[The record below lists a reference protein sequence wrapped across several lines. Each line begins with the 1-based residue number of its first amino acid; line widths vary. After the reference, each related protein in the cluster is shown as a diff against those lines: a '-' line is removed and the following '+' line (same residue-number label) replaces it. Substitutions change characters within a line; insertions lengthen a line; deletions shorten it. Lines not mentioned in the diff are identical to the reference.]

1 MTTSHSRV
9 LKGIF
14 FVCGFFLLALLL
26 FAYFWQQQ
34 QASDSFFTYNGF
46 RFQRDQYGYKIQLY
60 INKQAVPATIH
71 LREDP
76 RTLEDI
82 PVEGDI
88 QLLRQ
93 KQQLYVTI
101 DPHANLTG
109 KTTIG
114 ALEIDSVIDNP
125 YLFDIPVSSAFTEPY
140 LNNTVKTCAAVSPQ
154 EGVILLQK
162 GTSTV
167 VREDKGCV
175 LVQGMTEDDII
186 SASDRLVYTL
196 LRIMKH

>member
-1 MTTSHSRV
+1 MKTSHSRV

-14 FVCGFFLLALLL
+14 LVCGFLLLALLL

-34 QASDSFFTYNGF
+34 RTSDYIFTYNGF
-46 RFQRDQYGYKIQLY
+46 RFQQDQYGYKIQLY
-60 INKQAVPATIH
+60 INKLPVPATIH

-82 PVEGDI
+82 PVEGDV
-88 QLLRQ
+88 QVLRQ
-93 KQQLYVTI
+93 KQQVYVTI
-101 DPHANLTG
+101 DPYANLTG

-114 ALEIDSVIDNP
+114 ALEIDSILDNP
-125 YLFDIPVSSAFTEPY
+125 YLFNIPVSSAFTEPY
-140 LNNTVKTCAAVSPQ
+140 LNNTVKTCATVSPQ

-162 GTSTV
+162 GISTV

-175 LVQGMTEDDII
+175 TVQGVTEDDII
-186 SASDRLVYTL
+186 RASDRLVYTL
-196 LRIMKH
+196 LKIMEP

>member
-1 MTTSHSRV
+1 MNIQHSRAFQRLFLGLVV
-9 LKGIF
+9 LL
-14 FVCGFFLLALLL
+14 VLLVIVLVLLQRQKTADIL
-26 FAYFWQQQ
+26 
-34 QASDSFFTYNGF
+34 FTYNGF
-46 RFQRDQYGYKIQLY
+46 TFRRDQYGYTITLY
-60 INKQAVPATIH
+60 INAQKTPTTIH

-82 PVEGDI
+82 PVEGNI

-101 DPHANLTG
+101 DPYANLTG

-114 ALEIDSVIDNP
+114 ALEIDAVVDNP
-125 YLFDIPVSSAFTEPY
+125 YLFNIPVSSAFTEPY
-140 LNNTVKTCAAVSPQ
+140 LNNTVKTCAAVSPT

-175 LVQGMTEDDII
+175 TVQGVTEDDII
-186 SASDRLVYTL
+186 RAADRLVLTL
-196 LRIMKH
+196 LQVMKA